1 MSFSDEM
8 QSATKRK
15 DESLKCEICQLQFV
29 NRTYLES
36 HMVIEHEKHIAP
48 SGVQ

>member
-1 MSFSDEM
+1 M
-8 QSATKRK
+8 QSTKK
-15 DESLKCEICQLQFV
+15 KGEGLKCEICQLQFV
-29 NRTYLES
+29 NKTYLES